1 MLGIIG
7 HTGTVKMTSLTTAC
21 VLVGEQVILWL
32 SGASEQGKGLG
43 LEVGPPAQWPRPCT
57 PWDYLYLCFKTT

>member
-1 MLGIIG
+1 
-7 HTGTVKMTSLTTAC
+7 MTSLTTAC